1 MGEDGVA
8 EKTVKILRSISR
20 TINEKE
26 QQQSVSRINF
36 YLKVIGNA
44 AIEKKFLRTPQE
56 AIKSIYEIGKESIK
70 INSEVSEQSTLL
82 LGDLARN
89 GIKYNHGE
97 STYKAIHSIRSL
109 GQLGVKEGLDR
120 IARKSLWSLELIG
133 KTQGI
138 YRHIRRHE
146 KWIQNIQEW
155 EGETYEETTID
166 EGFEEEMS
174 LFDQTLLCAYTI
186 GRFSIEMNRDD
197 VSVTAI
203 DTLKRIGEMAIEKKF
218 DNKEVPRFL
227 GNLGGYASRK
237 SDEKIALSSI
247 EALETISLNVDKDLR
262 NSFKEIAR
270 SLIRIG
276 TVALREKLDKI
287 ALSAAQNLTN
297 MSGKDERTIAIVK
310 TLLDE
315 SVEGI
320 QDFKKMYLKIQV
332 K

>member
-1 MGEDGVA
+1 
-8 EKTVKILRSISR
+8 
-20 TINEKE
+20 
-26 QQQSVSRINF
+26 
-36 YLKVIGNA
+36 
-44 AIEKKFLRTPQE
+44 
-56 AIKSIYEIGKESIK
+56 
-70 INSEVSEQSTLL
+70 
-82 LGDLARN
+82 
-89 GIKYNHGE
+89 
-97 STYKAIHSIRSL
+97 
-109 GQLGVKEGLDR
+109 
-120 IARKSLWSLELIG
+120 
-133 KTQGI
+133 
-138 YRHIRRHE
+138 
-146 KWIQNIQEW
+146 
-155 EGETYEETTID
+155 
-166 EGFEEEMS
+166 
-174 LFDQTLLCAYTI
+174 AYTI

-247 EALETISLNVDKDLR
+247 VALETISLNVDKDLR